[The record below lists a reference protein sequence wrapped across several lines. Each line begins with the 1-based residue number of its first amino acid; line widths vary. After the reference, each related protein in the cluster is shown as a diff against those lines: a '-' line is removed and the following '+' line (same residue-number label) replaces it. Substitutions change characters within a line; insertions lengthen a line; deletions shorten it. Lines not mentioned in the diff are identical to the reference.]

1 MSIASQ
7 TKNKIKLKMTN
18 ISLITLCSLLLTAVI
33 STISPLQA
41 AFNET
46 KSYSVSYVKD
56 LKSQKSTEQFVRIAF
71 TGFFDPYSTK
81 SSYSSKKKYY
91 KKHKKNA
98 AKKKKITPQYN
109 LGFNNAKG
117 HFKTYKYN
125 SNAYAPQFDDLDQD
139 LIKKKYLRTNKNV
152 GGYRTMCVRLKDG
165 YYWPISFSRTKADLK
180 RDNIKCQKSCSGKV
194 RLFYYRN
201 TSDDLGSMRDL
212 KGKRYSSLKTAFLYR
227 KKYVKDATCK
237 PKPWSAQAKAV
248 HKKYAVLDAEK
259 KRRMHVAQ
267 AKRAENLRV
276 AALTSKR
283 KYRKLRAKYART
295 LNTEIKKARRTRRA
309 KLKRKYRAR
318 KKVARLYKAKKYKKK
333 KYKSNYGW

>member
-1 MSIASQ
+1 MSIIKQA
-7 TKNKIKLKMTN
+7 KNYIKQKLTN
-18 ISLITLCSLLLTAVI
+18 LSLIALFSLLLAAPLYMV
-33 STISPLQA
+33 SPVQA
-41 AFNET
+41 AFNKT
-46 KSYSVSYVKD
+46 KSYSSDYVVE
-56 LKSQKSTEQFVRIAF
+56 LKNQKTPQKYVRVAF
-71 TGFFDPYSTK
+71 TGFFDPYSTID
-81 SSYSSKKKYY
+81 SGNSKKKYY
-91 KKHKKNA
+91 KKNKKKATN
-98 AKKKKITPQYN
+98 KKKITPQYN

-125 SNAYAPQFDDLDQD
+125 SNAYAPQFDDLEQD

-201 TSDDLGSMRDL
+201 TSDDLASMRDL
-212 KGKRYSSLKTAFLYR
+212 KGKRYASLKTAFLYR
-227 KKYVKDATCK
+227 KKYVKEATCK
-237 PKPWSAQAKAV
+237 PKAWSAEAKAV

-318 KKVARLYKAKKYKKK
+318 KKVARLHKAKKYKKK
-333 KYKSNYGW
+333 KYKSYYKW

>member
-1 MSIASQ
+1 MSITRQ
-7 TKNKIKLKMTN
+7 TKNNIKQKLTN
-18 ISLITLCSLLLTAVI
+18 ISLIALFSLLLTVALSAV
-33 STISPLQA
+33 SPLQA
-41 AFNET
+41 ALNET
-46 KSYSVSYVKD
+46 KSYSVGTIKD
-56 LKSQKSTEQFVRIAF
+56 LKSPKPTQKYVRVAF
-71 TGFFDPYSTK
+71 TGFFDPYSTIDNR
-81 SSYSSKKKYY
+81 SSKKKYY
-91 KKHKKNA
+91 KKKA

-180 RDNIKCQKSCSGKV
+180 RDRIKCQKSCSGKV

-212 KGKRYSSLKTAFLYR
+212 KGKRYASLKTAFLYR

-237 PKPWSAQAKAV
+237 PKPWSAEAKAV

-333 KYKSNYGW
+333 KYKSYYKW

>member
-1 MSIASQ
+1 
-7 TKNKIKLKMTN
+7 
-18 ISLITLCSLLLTAVI
+18 
-33 STISPLQA
+33 
-41 AFNET
+41 
-46 KSYSVSYVKD
+46 
-56 LKSQKSTEQFVRIAF
+56 
-71 TGFFDPYSTK
+71 
-81 SSYSSKKKYY
+81 
-91 KKHKKNA
+91 
-98 AKKKKITPQYN
+98 
-109 LGFNNAKG
+109 
-117 HFKTYKYN
+117 
-125 SNAYAPQFDDLDQD
+125 
-139 LIKKKYLRTNKNV
+139 
-152 GGYRTMCVRLKDG
+152 MCVRLKDG

-237 PKPWSAQAKAV
+237 PKPWSAEAKAV